1 MDRLTGMFIVVC
13 YDSPDDR
20 RRNRMAKALAGFG
33 ERVQDSVF
41 ECWLD
46 ASQLRQLQAALSQL
60 ADPLEDRIRYYNLCG
75 KDIGNIRADGLGS
88 LPRDT
93 LAWII

>member
-1 MDRLTGMFIVVC
+1 MFIVVC

-20 RRNRMAKALAGFG
+20 RRNRMAKTLAGFG

-46 ASQLRQLQAALSQL
+46 ARQLRELQATLSHL
-60 ADPLEDRIRYYNLCG
+60 ADRQEDRIRYYSLCG
-75 KDIGNIRADGLGS
+75 KDISNIRADGFGS